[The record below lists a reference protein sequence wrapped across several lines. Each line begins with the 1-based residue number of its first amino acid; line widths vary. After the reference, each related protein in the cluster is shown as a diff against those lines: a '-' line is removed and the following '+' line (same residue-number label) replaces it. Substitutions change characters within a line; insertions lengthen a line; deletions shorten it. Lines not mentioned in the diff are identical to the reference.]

1 MDLNKA
7 ISDYTFNHITEV
19 GVMSGKHWGNKI
31 KFLYTF
37 LALVAVVF
45 SYASVL
51 CAQEI
56 IIDNRDAGTMQTGVW
71 ASSGATD
78 FYGTDSVWA
87 RATDGAD
94 TFTWSFTAP
103 QTSTYEVWE
112 WHSSWSSRTTRA
124 PYQITY
130 DGGSTIVYVNQQVNG
145 GTWNSLGVYP
155 FTAGNTYSIRLS
167 SVADSSSTCADAVKI
182 NLLSSEP
189 TVSIT
194 FPQSYHL
201 QPSPN
206 LTVRASTLNLN
217 PGEGI
222 RFVIDE
228 STSSEQILV
237 DVEAPYEQTFTGL
250 AETEHTIDAY
260 IIDSQGVILPG
271 PQAHARVI
279 QIGIG
284 DYYVGYGNSI
294 TAGTGDDDASDNSSA
309 DGRSSG
315 NDGRGYQPILNDVLT
330 GSVGVPHFIANAGT
344 GGTTSADGFS
354 QVSTLLANHVNAQRI
369 LIEYG
374 TNDAIIATPIASG
387 RGLNPGDAGY
397 PGTFKANMQGI
408 IDAIR
413 GAGKEPIP
421 GKPPIIRGSGGT
433 VYNNPDAEP
442 PNLRIKEYC
451 QVIDELVTDP
461 ANNINVAPPNFYKY
475 FNSVDSETGQFRYL
489 DQYFDDLH
497 PNGEG
502 YRSMASVWADYLT
515 NTKAVIQSIS
525 PSPAFVGASTT
536 FSGYGKNAYRAI
548 VNYEWTSSETGFLSN
563 LPSFAIES
571 LSEGIHTISFRVQDE
586 DGAWSEPDTQ
596 TLNVIVP
603 PTNGLINGSFEQD
616 YTGWTASGN
625 MDIQTS
631 TATDGV
637 KAVRFNAG
645 QKTPNGVLS
654 QSFATTAGQL
664 YALEFDYGVYSPV
677 RQREQRLSVTVRGT
691 AVLLSQVVSR
701 TALNS
706 AVQWTSHTYAF
717 TADSAVTTLTFQDVS
732 PTSDSID
739 SYLDNVRVTEDGGGG
754 VTPAPVITAQPLS
767 LTVSEGSSA
776 TFSVT
781 ATGTGLNYQWRFNGS
796 SMSGATAS
804 SYTIASVQGSD
815 AGTYDVVVSNDG
827 GSVTSSGAVL
837 TVSTLTNGLINGSF
851 EQDYTGWTAS
861 GNMDIQTSTATDGV
875 KAVRF
880 NAGQKTPNGVLSQS
894 FATTAGQ
901 LYALEF
907 DYGVYSPVRQREQRL
922 SVTVR
927 GTAVLLSQV
936 VSRTALNS
944 AVQWTSHTYAF
955 TADSA
960 VTTLT
965 FQDVSPT
972 SDSIDSYLDNV
983 RVEVGT
989 PPPVATTE
997 NMYVCLGYRPW
1008 DVINIK
1014 ADLESILQTMGAS
1027 RSGDTWE
1034 YSNQTLNKTFVIRFI
1049 QDQASMKQALETE
1062 GSHVLFVGHSNYGL
1076 GPVFSTS
1083 TENYEQTIWN
1093 LYTIDDPRV
1102 FSLSS
1107 PWMNVSLSGM
1117 RTSQAF
1123 PNWWPVFQDGTSG
1136 IMPYDFDDPRGD
1148 PPFNYYISYQIP
1160 GDSTYHKMESVNF
1173 GAIERFPDS
1182 GIPAWFSA
1190 DGRLPDPANPDEL
1203 QGGQWNALGEFDFEP
1218 GDYSVVL
1225 SDQSTSGRVVADGL
1239 RIGVSTNPPDLVQAN
1254 FYATNRYGAAPLE
1267 VEFNMQGTGDITTFQ
1282 WNLGDGYTNSTR
1294 DNLIHTYTRP
1304 GTYTVSLTVNGPE
1317 GSSTKTVSDYIVV
1330 GSVTPILR
1338 AEFSGRSREGT
1349 IPLTASF
1356 TDRSSGEIVAWS
1368 WDFDNDGVEDSNER
1382 YPRHTYSEPGNYTVR
1397 LTVTDGNGNTSV
1409 SEKENF
1415 IVARVFDKLIDNVDY
1430 PKSHYR
1436 SKTILFRK
1444 DLKVTKENLRYSR
1457 LFYDSCNSGNY
1468 FLDTFNRGI
1477 VFYTINTSPGLGF
1490 APYLKAYLEGKS
1502 DQEIWTILQ
1511 SHDPVYD
1518 YYDFNKLPSEQ

>member
-1 MDLNKA
+1 
-7 ISDYTFNHITEV
+7 
-19 GVMSGKHWGNKI
+19 MSGKHWGNKI

-103 QTSTYEVWE
+103 QTGTYEVWE
-112 WHSSWSSRTTRA
+112 WHSSWSSRTARA

-228 STSSEQILV
+228 NTSSEQILV

-250 AETEHTIDAY
+250 AETEHTVDAY

-294 TAGTGDDDASDNSSA
+294 TAGTGDDDASDNISA

-315 NDGRGYQPILNDVLT
+315 NDGRGYQPILNDLLT

-461 ANNINVAPPNFYKY
+461 ANNINIAPPNFYKY
-475 FNSVDSETGQFRYL
+475 FNSVDSVTGQFRYL
-489 DQYFDDLH
+489 DQYYDDLH

-596 TLNVIVP
+596 TLNVIIQ

-616 YTGWTASGN
+616 YTGWTA
-625 MDIQTS
+625 
-631 TATDGV
+631 
-637 KAVRFNAG
+637 K
-645 QKTPNGVLS
+645 
-654 QSFATTAGQL
+654 
-664 YALEFDYGVYSPV
+664 
-677 RQREQRLSVTVRGT
+677 
-691 AVLLSQVVSR
+691 
-701 TALNS
+701 
-706 AVQWTSHTYAF
+706 
-717 TADSAVTTLTFQDVS
+717 DVS

-754 VTPAPVITAQPLS
+754 VTPAPVITAQPSS
-767 LTVSEGSSA
+767 LTVLEGSSA

-796 SMSGATAS
+796 SISGATAG
-804 SYTIASVQGSD
+804 SYTIASVQSSD

-837 TVSTLTNGLINGSF
+837 TVSTVTNGLINGSF

-983 RVEVGT
+983 RVEVST
-989 PPPVATTE
+989 PPPVTATE
-997 NMYVCLGYRPW
+997 YMYVCLGYRPW

-1093 LYTIDDPRV
+1093 LYTIDDPRI

-1203 QGGQWNALGEFDFEP
+1203 QYYITNPDPDYPSIQVTGDWIPSWEGEDFFHENFIYLPAGSGQNTVEWFFTIPAPGTYRISGWWPTSSNNTTGARYTVNHTSGSSTVVVNQRINGGQWNALGEFDFEP

-1254 FYATNRYGAAPLE
+1254 FYATNRYGTAPLE